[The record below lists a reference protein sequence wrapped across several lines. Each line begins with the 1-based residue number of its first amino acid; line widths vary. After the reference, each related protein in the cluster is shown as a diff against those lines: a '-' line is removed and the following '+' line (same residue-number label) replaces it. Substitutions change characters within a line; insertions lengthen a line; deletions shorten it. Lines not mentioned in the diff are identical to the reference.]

1 MAGDISCCSLP
12 KASAPIPEELIHEEK
27 PGQVVWEERH
37 NRNIATAESQESFMR
52 IPPPLVLLAISQTQD
67 GGDDAIGIIISR
79 TCRNVR

>member
-1 MAGDISCCSLP
+1 MP
-12 KASAPIPEELIHEEK
+12 NASAPVPAGLIHEEK

-52 IPPPLVLLAISQTQD
+52 IPPPLVVLLAISQTQD
-67 GGDDAIGIIISR
+67 VGDDAIGIIISR